1 MEVLVFEFL
10 QTELRNLQPK
20 YSRHSESALN
30 TCVALI
36 EYEVFKESEA
46 GVRNSV
52 ANGDR
57 KISAC
62 D

>member
-1 MEVLVFEFL
+1 MEVLVFWL
-10 QTELRNLQPK
+10 LLTELWNLQPK

-36 EYEVFKESEA
+36 EYEVFKDSEA
-46 GVRNSV
+46 GVGYSV